1 MRENGKVDFKAEV
14 KPEGQM
20 EEGEIGKEEVEVWEG
35 LKDLAYLVQTLN
47 QDVELNLIACMA
59 KFVTRDPGRVNTKN
73 VDLTINAKGASSA
86 VGEIVLPFA
95 SKRNPKETFSFNNK
109 NKLNFSLI

>member
-35 LKDLAYLVQTLN
+35 LKDLAYHVQTLN

-73 VDLTINAKGASSA
+73 VDLTINAKRATN
-86 VGEIVLPFA
+86 VEGEIVHPFAGKKIQLNPFLPF
-95 SKRNPKETFSFNNK
+95 SE
-109 NKLNFSLI
+109 